1 MSRYPRDR
9 YMSRFSEFSLRAVRG
24 WRARAAR
31 GAQAA
36 RTLDA
41 WLRRLRHR
49 WETDAA
55 WRGRTSVIAGGSAVI
70 AMCALMAIVA
80 SVANAAIQ
88 VTPGGDA
95 GTATDGGVV
104 VNGVPIFPTETL
116 AAWTPGTVP
125 NGAVVPASGTS
136 VPQPVATAT
145 ATPSATPSATA
156 ETSPVPTGTVGS
168 VPTTCNGA
176 QGTSAWALAP
186 CPQLAGQPGTLT
198 IAAPGH
204 GGASLNILINFG
216 SCPGGGSCTVLYPPG
231 QYSLDASG
239 NATVPYTVPAG
250 AAHSSMPISGM
261 INISN
266 GPTLAISAAP
276 VQ

>member
-1 MSRYPRDR
+1 MSRYPRERDA
-9 YMSRFSEFSLRAVRG
+9 SRFSEFSLRTARG

-31 GAQAA
+31 GVQAA
-36 RTLDA
+36 SALDA
-41 WLRRLRHR
+41 WLRRLHHR

-55 WRGRTSVIAGGSAVI
+55 YRSRTSVIAGAAALF
-70 AMCALMAIVA
+70 AMCALLAIVA

-88 VTPGGDA
+88 VAPGGAA
-95 GTATDGGVV
+95 GAAKDSGII
-104 VNGVPIFPTETL
+104 VNGVPIFPTETI

-125 NGAVVPASGTS
+125 NGAVVPASGT
-136 VPQPVATAT
+136 PIPKPTTPAT
-145 ATPSATPSATA
+145 ATPSATA
-156 ETSPVPTGTVGS
+156 EASPAPTGTAGN

-176 QGTSAWALAP
+176 QGNNTWALTP
-186 CPQLAGQPGTLT
+186 CPQLAGQGGTLT

-231 QYSLDASG
+231 QYSLDSSG

-250 AAHSSMPISGM
+250 AARSTTPISGM
-261 INISN
+261 INIGN
-266 GPTLAISAAP
+266 GPTLSINAAP
-276 VQ
+276 VR